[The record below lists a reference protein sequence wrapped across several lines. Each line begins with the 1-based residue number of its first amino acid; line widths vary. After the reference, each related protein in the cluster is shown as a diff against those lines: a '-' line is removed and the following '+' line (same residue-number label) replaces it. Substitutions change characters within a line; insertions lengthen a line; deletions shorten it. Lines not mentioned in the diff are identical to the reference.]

1 MRAQSDDARIEILL
15 DEPIGTI
22 APEIYGHF
30 VEHLGG
36 RPDMHVFHHVIQR
49 IRPLGWEPG
58 TRFADGMR
66 ATVDWYRANEAW
78 WRKRKSPEFWDYY
91 RKNYKG
97 LPANALP
104 TI

>member
-1 MRAQSDDARIEILL
+1 
-15 DEPIGTI
+15 
-22 APEIYGHF
+22 
-30 VEHLGG
+30 
-36 RPDMHVFHHVIQR
+36 
-49 IRPLGWEPG
+49 
-58 TRFADGMR
+58 MR
-66 ATVDWYRANEAW
+66 ATVDWYRKNETW